1 MLFFFRFLNSV
12 DVIELGGFDE
22 LSGKGYELCL
32 FLFSDVLEISK
43 KKSASKGLGLR
54 SPSTMSLRTMGAG
67 TLTNNG
73 KSMEFRVIS
82 FFHGVS
88 NCFTGKSFSEAL
100 ILASTNPQ
108 CDKRLFMELP

>member
-1 MLFFFRFLNSV
+1 MLFFFRFLNSI

-22 LSGKGYELCL
+22 LCGKGYELCL

-54 SPSTMSLRTMGAG
+54 SPSTMSLRTMGAS

-73 KSMEFRVIS
+73 KSITLSKTHCDWKKNRASDNEGKFHS
-82 FFHGVS
+82 FLM
-88 NCFTGKSFSEAL
+88 CR
-100 ILASTNPQ
+100 I
-108 CDKRLFMELP
+108 

>member
-22 LSGKGYELCL
+22 LCGKGYELCL

-73 KSMEFRVIS
+73 KSMLKFIYSEKA
-82 FFHGVS
+82 
-88 NCFTGKSFSEAL
+88 TKSSPYF
-100 ILASTNPQ
+100 
-108 CDKRLFMELP
+108 

>member
-67 TLTNNG
+67 TMTNNG
-73 KSMEFRVIS
+73 KSMLFRVS
-82 FFHGVS
+82 NFFHDLS
-88 NCFTGKSFSEAL
+88 NCFNKAVG
-100 ILASTNPQ
+100 NQ
-108 CDKRLFMELP
+108 QN